1 MRKEYNKKKT
11 GGELLLLL
19 GIFILWAILVSIL
32 SIGDSIISLL
42 LIFPLLNVFIKKGLK
57 PIWVGRIILMFFI
70 LNVFYH
76 VSLTNDMLRGV
87 ETSNK
92 SIALVTST
100 LIQNVVEFG
109 VITEEDERNLNDVI
123 KRLKFLTD
131 FEGDVMK
138 EAGDENY
145 PGGPRQIVKTDLNKL
160 TNEEKIELIINSYTP
175 NGIAFGLLLVFVL
188 FLGGGEIE
196 TSGNEHILEN
206 RKILNVIL
214 WICSFMVYGYTIYV
228 LNPIFDFY

>member
-19 GIFILWAILVSIL
+19 GIFFVWAILVTVL
-32 SIGDSIISLL
+32 SIGDSIISFL

-70 LNVFYH
+70 LNVFYY
-76 VSLTNDMLRGV
+76 VSETNYMLRGV

-92 SIALVTST
+92 PIALITST

-109 VITEEDERNLNDVI
+109 VITEEDERNLNDII

-138 EAGDENY
+138 EVGDEKY
-145 PGGPRQIVKTDLNKL
+145 PGGPSQIIKIDLNKL

-175 NGIAFGLLLVFVL
+175 NGIAFGILICFVFV
-188 FLGGGEIE
+188 FGGGEIE
-196 TSGNEHILEN
+196 TSGKRHILEN

-228 LNPIFDFY
+228 LNPIFGFY

>member
-1 MRKEYNKKKT
+1 MSKEYNKKKK

-19 GIFILWAILVSIL
+19 GIFVLWALFVTFI
-32 SIGDSIISLL
+32 SIGDSIIGFL
-42 LIFPLLNVFIKKGLK
+42 LIFPLLDVFIKKGIK
-57 PIWVGRIILMFFI
+57 PIWVGRIILLFFI

-76 VSLTNDMLRGV
+76 VSSTNDSLRGV

-92 SIALVTST
+92 PMALITST
-100 LIQNVVEFG
+100 LIHKTVEFG

-131 FEGDVMK
+131 FEGDIMIEK
-138 EAGDENY
+138 KSSDYSHEY
-145 PGGPRQIVKTDLNKL
+145 IIKKTNLNKL
-160 TNEEKIELIINSYTP
+160 TNEEKIDLIVSYYTSMSIGF
-175 NGIAFGLLLVFVL
+175 GILFCFVFV
-188 FLGGGEIE
+188 FGGGEIE
-196 TSGNEHILEN
+196 TSGNGHILES